1 MFPKGN
7 LCITK
12 PTYCACCSCIYATLQ
27 VVYEWACGTS
37 FAEICQLTEV
47 MEGAIVRTV
56 MRLDETCREFRDAAR
71 IMGNTQLLEQ
81 VRRSIDGSDD
91 NTTHHTRFN
100 TCFQPSTDGRRVQ
113 RDQT

>member
-1 MFPKGN
+1 MAIL
-7 LCITK
+7 LC
-12 PTYCACCSCIYATLQ
+12 PLHASYQ

-81 VRRSIDGSDD
+81 VRSVHNHTI
-91 NTTHHTRFN
+91 TTTAV
-100 TCFQPSTDGRRVQ
+100 CTDGCCFG
-113 RDQT
+113 RDQA